1 MTDAFD
7 IDEFSKVKSNFDK
20 ACKQVTISK
29 SRNRKLTTNRDRL
42 IKYKENIVKTFNDQI
57 EFFRKYDGVI
67 LSDKNKTYIK
77 NRLEVSVELLKKC
90 FQIFSLK
97 YIFSENNLATIDI
110 NRVEVKEIAGTS
122 DSVEHSQS
130 IDSITFQF
138 ETTESESS
146 DIENETVEQNNRE
159 KMPQTKKEFMAFAA
173 QTLNFRFSGKPDEL
187 ETFVA
192 GVELL
197 EELVEDDNRDIL
209 KKFVLTRL
217 EGEARDAVPEN
228 PASVT
233 VIINALR
240 NTIKREPS
248 KVIEGK
254 LLALKSDGSSLTKFT
269 EKAEEL
275 VEKYKRSLISE
286 GFTKGKAEEL
296 TIEKTIE
303 MCRKSARSDTVRAVL
318 AAKTFDS
325 PKEVIAKMII
335 EINALE
341 LHKNSDASQNKN
353 GRNFKNNGAHRGSG
367 FRNFNRYQNQYG
379 RQNRNFNE
387 NGNNSNSENGNNRNI
402 RGGYRGRGGR
412 GGYHNGNNGRNQQ
425 NGHTI
430 RIISGNDQAP
440 SQGRHNNNQNTI
452 QLPSQ

>member
-1 MTDAFD
+1 MQ
-7 IDEFSKVKSNFDK
+7 KSPDGQKNIK
-20 ACKQVTISK
+20 IGKCLVSRQKGISIR
-29 SRNRKLTTNRDRL
+29 S
-42 IKYKENIVKTFNDQI
+42 V
-57 EFFRKYDGVI
+57 
-67 LSDKNKTYIK
+67 NK
-77 NRLEVSVELLKKC
+77 
-90 FQIFSLK
+90 
-97 YIFSENNLATIDI
+97 
-110 NRVEVKEIAGTS
+110 VEVGEVAGTS
-122 DSVEHSQS
+122 NSNANSQT
-130 IDSITFQF
+130 DDFITFQN
-138 ETTESESS
+138 TSESESS
-146 DIENETVEQNNRE
+146 DIENEITEQNNRD

-197 EELVEDDNRDIL
+197 EELAEDDNRDIL
-209 KKFVLTRL
+209 RKFVLTRL

-254 LLALKSDGSSLTKFT
+254 LLALKSDGTNLTKFT

-286 GFTKGKAEEL
+286 GFTKVKAEEL

-335 EINALE
+335 EINALK
-341 LHKNSDASQNKN
+341 LDKNSDASQNKN
-353 GRNFKNNGAHRGSG
+353 GKNFKNNGANRGRG
-367 FRNFNRYQNQYG
+367 FRNFNRYQNQNG
-379 RQNRNFNE
+379 RQNRNFND
-387 NGNNSNSENGNNRNI
+387 NGNNSNNESGNNRNI
-402 RGGYRGRGGR
+402 RGGYRGRGSR
-412 GGYHNGNNGRNQQ
+412 GGYHNNNNGRNHQ
-425 NGHTI
+425 NEHTI
-430 RIISGNDQAP
+430 RIISGNDQVP